1 MIYGLIPFTRMEPG
15 RGPDLP
21 PGANFLWLCEPGRD
35 AEFALYEYE
44 PVDTQPLPET
54 IQPVS
59 NELSRLI
66 DSAKSYPPAI
76 AFACRDL
83 ERSDCSDRAQFLAT
97 YEERLRFHFDRR
109 RDSGCFLA
117 EAIVGTIGYKR
128 AGEKYWIVRYV
139 PERIG
144 EEIVWLADDYFVYQ
158 DSIDH
163 FKVDPVSLARVLWRK
178 RNPE

>member
-1 MIYGLIPFTRMEPG
+1 MMYCLIPFKLSTTGKEPDC
-15 RGPDLP
+15 PSD
-21 PGANFLWLCEPGRD
+21 ANFLFLCGPGRN

-59 NELSRLI
+59 NELSLLI
-66 DSAKSYPPAI
+66 DSAKSFPPAI
-76 AFACRDL
+76 ALACHDL
-83 ERSDCSDRAQFLAT
+83 ERSDCSDRSQFLAT

-109 RDSGCFLA
+109 RDTAFFLA
-117 EAIVGTIGYKR
+117 EAVVGTIGYKCK
-128 AGEKYWIVRYV
+128 GEQYWIVGYF
-139 PERIG
+139 PERKG
-144 EEIVWLADDYFVYQ
+144 EEIVWIADDYFVYQ

-163 FKVDPVSLARVLWRK
+163 FKVDPVSLARVLRRK